1 MATSPISYLSFLRG
15 HDLDSNLEPHDSNLF
30 FRIISI
36 SMNRKRILMPVQK
49 PKELPTKRNALQEAI
64 ERALCGKSDLQ
75 KKADEFLSPSEM
87 GEVER
92 IEKLGEGFILFV
104 GDGRITKITEED
116 EFVYRLV
123 PVFTSPKEMAKKMSL
138 NWRHN

>member
-75 KKADEFLSPSEM
+75 KKKYL
-87 GEVER
+87 
-92 IEKLGEGFILFV
+92 EKIQH
-104 GDGRITKITEED
+104 T
-116 EFVYRLV
+116 
-123 PVFTSPKEMAKKMSL
+123 
-138 NWRHN
+138 